1 MFTFNHFKLNK
12 EITITSY
19 GKSMYGGWYA
29 NYRYENSEG
38 VHYDGFHANTLRE
51 LCAQMG
57 LSRTAL
63 TRDVVRY
70 DN

>member
-1 MFTFNHFKLNK
+1 MFTLNHTKLNK

-29 NYRYENSEG
+29 NYRYEDADG
-38 VHYDGFHANTLRE
+38 VHYNGFGAPTLKE
-51 LCAQMG
+51 LCAHAMI
-57 LSRTAL
+57 SRTAL
-63 TRDVVRY
+63 TRDVVRN